1 MQDDSAHLP
10 AGGGGEKPGP
20 GDEDGAEGGS
30 RSGPRVDQLLKAAL
44 QEQQREQAGFMRVL
58 QASRDALNDTRVEL
72 DHLRALVEDR
82 DEALL
87 AEVDRRLDRVARQ
100 EAMDELAANSG
111 LAANELAALRTM
123 VGTKLAAIDAAEAR
137 AGERLAVLAERID
150 GLEQLV
156 GDTARAVTGEL
167 AASARRDEAL
177 AAALEE
183 RLAALEQTLDARQ
196 QDVAEAILKALD
208 PVGRIMQLVQGR
220 LARAA
225 SDLAVAQ
232 GSLLNRLLERDDRLE
247 LDRDRVLAELLN
259 EFANG
264 LKNRDRVRIGA
275 QLLDADGERRRRR
288 DLGRTR
294 PRGGHPEPVAYSP
307 QYLAP
312 SSGGY
317 PGPGTELA
325 SDHPWGAVFGRGDE
339 LVDAGDEDSHA
350 PVERD
355 AGGTR
360 LASEWSAPIGG
371 GGVEQ
376 DPITGGHP
384 PDPPAHKRT
393 RRGRRPA
400 L

>member
-1 MQDDSAHLP
+1 MQDDSAHLA

-20 GDEDGAEGGS
+20 GNEGGAEGGS
-30 RSGPRVDQLLKAAL
+30 GSGPRVDQLLKAAL

-58 QASRDALNDTRVEL
+58 QASRDALNDTRMEL

-87 AEVDRRLDRVARQ
+87 AEVDRRLDRVAGQ
-100 EAMDELAANSG
+100 EAMEELTANSG

-123 VGTKLAAIDAAEAR
+123 LGIELASIDAAEAR
-137 AGERLAVLAERID
+137 TGERLAGLAERID

-156 GDTARAVTGEL
+156 GDTVRAVTGGL
-167 AASARRDEAL
+167 ADAARRDEAL

-183 RLAALEQTLDARQ
+183 RLAALEQTIDARQ
-196 QDVAEAILKALD
+196 QEVAEAILKALD

-294 PRGGHPEPVAYSP
+294 PHGGHPEPVAYSP

-312 SSGGY
+312 PSGGY
-317 PGPGTELA
+317 PGPGTELV
-325 SDHPWGAVFGRGDE
+325 SDHPWGAMFGRGDE
-339 LVDAGDEDSHA
+339 LVDADGEDPHA
-350 PVERD
+350 RVERD
-355 AGGTR
+355 AGSR
-360 LASEWSAPIGG
+360 MASEWSAPIGG
-371 GGVEQ
+371 GGTEQ
-376 DPITGGHP
+376 DPVAGGRP
-384 PDPPAHKRT
+384 PDPPAHKPP